1 MKETAYW
8 LDTAAPAV
16 PTPPASAGTETDVIV
31 VGAGLTGMSCA
42 YHLARRGA
50 SVRVL
55 EAHGVGWGASGR
67 NGGMATTG
75 LSISL
80 SKAVSR
86 FGAERA
92 VSMRQRYNDAIDLIE
107 QISLEEGQDTE
118 FRRAGLMN
126 LAAREAHVATY
137 KRESALITELTGHPA
152 HFLDRDAVREEIGTD
167 RYFGGMIDPA
177 GASVHP
183 AKFLGALAHGAVSR
197 GALIHE
203 HTPVTGVARTPSGG
217 HRVTTASGEFTAPQL
232 VIATGAY
239 AKRPFGWLQ
248 RRFAPVGSFVIVT
261 EPLGQELAES
271 LLPNRRVCSDS
282 KELLNYFRLTED
294 NRLAFGGRARFL
306 SRDVAADQKSGEI
319 LQREMVELFPQLR
332 DVAVEYAWGGLVD
345 ISLDRMVHSGTREG
359 YWYSQ
364 GYTGHGVQ
372 MATYM
377 GKILAGNVSGETD
390 NPWQDL
396 PNPPIPGHVGWPWFV
411 PVAGVYYA
419 ALDRFSR

>member
-8 LDTAAPAV
+8 LDTANPSV
-16 PTPPASAGTETDVIV
+16 PTPDVADSAAVDVIV

-42 YHLARRGA
+42 YHLAQRGA

-55 EAHGVGWGASGR
+55 ESHTIGWGASGR

-80 SKAVSR
+80 RKAVQR
-86 FGAERA
+86 FGADRA
-92 VSMRQRYNDAIDLIE
+92 VAMRQRYNDAIDLIE
-107 QISLEEGQDTE
+107 QISIDEGGDAE
-118 FRRAGLMN
+118 FRRAGLLN
-126 LAAREAHVATY
+126 LAARQSHLDGYQREA
-137 KRESALITELTGHPA
+137 ELISELTGYEA
-152 HFLDRDAVREEIGTD
+152 HYLDQAGVREEIGAD
-167 RYFGGMIDPA
+167 RYFGGMLDPL

-183 AKFLGALAHGAVSR
+183 AKFLSILANGAVSR
-197 GALIHE
+197 GARIHE
-203 HTPVTGVARTPSGG
+203 NTPVTKVERTSNGG
-217 HRVTTASGEFTAPQL
+217 HRVHTSSGTFESAQL
-232 VIATGAY
+232 VVATGAY
-239 AKRPFGWLQ
+239 SKKPFSWLQ

-261 EPLGQELAES
+261 EPLGAELAAS

-306 SRDVAADQKSGEI
+306 SRDVAADRKSGEI

-332 DVAVEYAWGGLVD
+332 DVSVEYAWGGLVD
-345 ISLDRMVHSGTREG
+345 ISLDRMVHSGQRDG
-359 YWYSQ
+359 YWFSQ

-377 GKILAGNVSGETD
+377 GKILAGNVSGDRD
-390 NPWQDL
+390 NPWAEL
-396 PNPPIPGHVGWPWFV
+396 PHPAIPGHVGWPWFV
-411 PVAGVYYA
+411 PVAGIYYA
-419 ALDRFSR
+419 ALDRFSK

>member
-1 MKETAYW
+1 MKDTAYW
-8 LDTAAPAV
+8 LDTAAPTV
-16 PTPPASAGTETDVIV
+16 PIPPADSGNDADVIV

-42 YHLARRGA
+42 YHLAKRGA
-50 SVRVL
+50 RVRVL
-55 EAHGVGWGASGR
+55 ESHTVGWGASGR

-75 LSISL
+75 LSVSL
-80 SKAVSR
+80 SRAVSR
-86 FGAERA
+86 YGVERA

-107 QISLEEGQDTE
+107 QISTDEAVDTE

-126 LAAREAHVATY
+126 LAAREGHVAHY
-137 KRESALITELTGHPA
+137 EREAALITELTGHPA
-152 HFLDRDAVREEIGTD
+152 QFLDRAEVRQEIGTD
-167 RYFGGMIDPA
+167 TYFGGMIDPA

-183 AKFLGALAHGAVSR
+183 TKLLGAMVQGAVSR

-203 HTPVTGVARTPSGG
+203 HTPVTGVSRTQRGG
-217 HRVTTASGEFTAPQL
+217 HRVHTARGDFEAPQL
-232 VIATGAY
+232 VVATGAY
-239 AKRPFGWLQ
+239 SKRPFGWLQ

-261 EPLGQELAES
+261 EPLSPELAQS
-271 LLPNRRVCSDS
+271 ILPNRRVCSDS

-306 SRDVAADQKSGEI
+306 SRDVASDPKSGEI

-332 DVAVEYAWGGLVD
+332 GVAVEYAWGGLVD
-345 ISLDRMVHSGTREG
+345 ISLDRMVHSGTHDG
-359 YWYSQ
+359 YWFAQ

-377 GKILAGNVSGETD
+377 GKILAGNVSGEAD
-390 NPWQDL
+390 NPWSDL
-396 PNPPIPGHVGWPWFV
+396 SNPPIPGHVGWPWFV
-411 PVAGVYYA
+411 PVAGIYYA